1 MKYYSL
7 DKILNTKSRYNLII
21 GMRSNGKTYAC
32 LKHGLEQCY
41 KNHTTMAYLRRYR
54 EDFVGK
60 RGEQLFAALN
70 QNDEIS
76 KITEGHWDRII
87 YRSKRWYFARFDEA
101 TATTIRA
108 DDPVCFGFSLTE
120 MEHDKSVSYPTITT
134 VIFDEFITRQYYLQ
148 DEFVL
153 FCNVLSTIIRQ
164 RDNVTIFLLGNT
176 VNKYCPYFKE
186 MGLKHVTEM
195 EPGSIDVYKTVM
207 NLKIAVEY
215 CADISKSSGKGKPS
229 DIYFS
234 FDNPKLEMI
243 TGGSWELDL
252 YPHIPEKYTPANVIF
267 RYFIEFDSQ
276 LLQADIVAKSLDSG
290 VPVIF
295 TYIHAKTTPIKYPDT
310 DIVFTMTPSARPN
323 YFRNILHPVGQ
334 IDKKILHFF
343 KSYKV
348 FYQDN
353 EVGEVVK
360 NYMKTAEKDLII

>member
-1 MKYYSL
+1 MQYYSL
-7 DKILNTKSRYNLII
+7 DKILKTKSRYNLII

-32 LKHGLEQCY
+32 LKHGLEECY
-41 KNHTTMAYLRRYR
+41 KNNTTMAYIRRYR
-54 EDFVGK
+54 EDFIGK
-60 RGEQLFAALN
+60 RGEQLFASLN
-70 QNDEIS
+70 HNNEIS
-76 KITEGHWDRII
+76 KITDGHWDQIV
-87 YRSKRWYFARFDEA
+87 YRSKRWYFARFDNDQQA
-101 TATTIRA
+101 IVRA
-108 DDPVCFGFSLTE
+108 ENPICFGFSLTE

-134 VIFDEFITRQYYLQ
+134 VIFDEFITRQYYLN

-164 RDNVTIFLLGNT
+164 RDNVTIFMLGNT

-195 EPGSIDVYKTVM
+195 TPGSIDVYKTVM

-215 CADISKSSGKGKPS
+215 CADLNTTTTKKPS

-243 TGGSWELDL
+243 TGGTWELDL
-252 YPHIPEKYTPANVIF
+252 YPHIPEKYTPKDVMF

-290 VPVIF
+290 APVAF
-295 TYIHAKTTPIKYPDT
+295 TYIHAKTTPIKYPDS
-310 DIVFTMTPSARPN
+310 DIVFSMTPSPRPN
-323 YFRNILHPVGQ
+323 YFRNLLRPIST

-343 KSYKV
+343 RSYKV

-353 EVGEVVK
+353 EIGEIVK
-360 NYMKTAEKDLII
+360 NYIKTAEKETII